1 MAKSATL
8 TLDLLKENF
17 VICRL
22 SPSSSLPSW
31 AFTGPF
37 YSITKT
43 NDELS
48 IITMDNNQLPKDIQ
62 CERNWKCFKLLGPF
76 PFDITGVLT
85 SVLNPLAKADVGI
98 LAISTFD
105 TDYVM
110 VKDNNL
116 QVAIDVLKQHGHT
129 INV

>member
-1 MAKSATL
+1 MAKSTTL

-22 SPSSSLPSW
+22 SPSSLLPSW

-37 YSITKT
+37 CSITKT

-62 CERNWKCFKLLGPF
+62 CERNWKCFKLRGPF
-76 PFDITGVLT
+76 PFDMTGVLI
-85 SVLNPLAKADVGI
+85 SALNPLANADVGI

-116 QVAIDVLKQHGHT
+116 QVAIDVLKQNGHT
-129 INV
+129 INA